1 MFTKILI
8 ANRGEIACRVMR
20 SARALGYRT
29 VAVFSEADR
38 HAPHVSLADEAVLI
52 GPAPVGQS
60 YLRAEAILDACRKT
74 GADAVH
80 PGYGFLSENCTFA
93 DKCQAAGITFIGPP
107 VNAIELMGSKRL
119 SKIAM
124 IEADV
129 PCIPGYEGADQ
140 NEDTLIREA
149 RRIGFPVMIKA
160 SAGGGGRG
168 MRLVFE
174 DSELAEQIRTARSEA
189 TNAFGSG
196 ELIIEKAL
204 IEPRHIEIQVFA
216 DTHGNAVYLGER
228 DCSIQRRHQKVVEEA
243 PSPFVDED
251 LRQRMGKAAVQAAL
265 SCQYVGAGTVEFLV
279 DRDRNFYFL
288 EMNTRLQV
296 EHPVTELVTGFDL
309 VEWQIKVAA
318 GQRLPVSQEEVKLRG
333 HAIEVRLYAEDPAT
347 QFMPQTGQ
355 VYKWQPA
362 QGVGVRIDDGIR
374 TDQVISPHYD
384 PMIAKVIAY
393 GEDREEARRRL
404 VRAVQDCQ
412 LFGVTNNQH
421 FLANILQHPEFA
433 AGHATTAFIGQHFVQ
448 DVSMQPPSPSQEV
461 GALASLLF
469 YHHQHRADAPHF
481 NWWSANHSPW
491 PCELA
496 CGNTTLELNLYSE
509 GGQRFSISCNANAT
523 ERTAARDETRKID
536 ITVVTLTHETL
547 RYELDG
553 VQQTLNYLIKDRQ
566 LFLHRQGVTWTFQDK
581 THQPAEAA
589 AGSASGVI
597 KASMDGAIV
606 NVLVNAGDTVRKGQT
621 LVILEAMK
629 MEHPLKADRDGT
641 VERLQ
646 VKAGDQVKIRQV
658 LVTLAPEDAH
668 SATEATA

>member
-8 ANRGEIACRVMR
+8 ANRGEIACRVIR
-20 SARALGYRT
+20 TAKALGYRT

-38 HAPHVSLADEAVLI
+38 HAPHVTLADEAVLI

-60 YLRAEAILDACRKT
+60 YLVAEKIIAAAQRT

-80 PGYGFLSENCTFA
+80 PGYGFLSENSRFA
-93 DKCQAAGITFIGPP
+93 LLCKEAGITFIGPP
-107 VNAIELMGSKRL
+107 VDAIELMGSKRL

-140 NEDTLIREA
+140 NEEVLIREA

-174 DSELAEQIRTARSEA
+174 DSELLEQIRTARSEA

-216 DTHGNAVYLGER
+216 DQHGNAVYLGER

-251 LRQRMGKAAVQAAL
+251 LRQRMGRAAVQAAL
-265 SCQYVGAGTVEFLV
+265 SCRYVGAGTVEFLV
-279 DRDRNFYFL
+279 DRQKNFYFL

-296 EHPVTELVTGFDL
+296 EHPVTEMVTGFDL

-318 GQRLPVSQEEVKLRG
+318 GALLPATQDAIRIKG

-355 VYKWQPA
+355 VHKWQPA
-362 QGVGVRIDDGIR
+362 SGPGVRIDDGIR
-374 TDQVISPHYD
+374 SGQLISPHYD
-384 PMIAKVIAY
+384 PMIAKVIAW

-404 VRAVQDCQ
+404 VKAVQDCQ
-412 LFGVTNNQH
+412 LFGVVNNQH
-421 FLANILQHPEFA
+421 FLANILRHPEFS
-433 AGHATTAFIGQHFVQ
+433 AGNATTAFIGQHFS
-448 DVSMQPPSPSQEV
+448 DDPSMRAAEPDLLV
-461 GALASLLF
+461 AALTTLIF
-469 YHHQHRADAPHF
+469 YHQQHSPEAAHF
-481 NWWSANHSPW
+481 NWWSANKSGW
-491 PCELA
+491 PYELQ
-496 CGNTTLELNLYSE
+496 CGATSLKMSLVSLGNQVFQISRAGLKPGPAPSGQDAAELQVTVVRFTTDALRFELNGVQRTVSFLLRGSALY
-509 GGQRFSISCNANAT
+509 
-523 ERTAARDETRKID
+523 
-536 ITVVTLTHETL
+536 LH
-547 RYELDG
+547 LDG
-553 VQQTLNYLIKDRQ
+553 V
-566 LFLHRQGVTWTFQDK
+566 TWHLEDK
-581 THQPAEAA
+581 THHAAEAA
-589 AGSASGVI
+589 AGAGSGII

-606 NVLVNAGDTVRKGQT
+606 SVLVEPGATVKKGQT
-621 LVILEAMK
+621 LIILEAMK
-629 MEHPLKADRDGT
+629 MEHPLKADRDGL
-641 VERLQ
+641 VEKIQ
-646 VKAGDQVKIRQV
+646 VKPGDQVKIRQV
-658 LVTLAPEDAH
+658 LATLLSEESDA
-668 SATEATA
+668 

>member
-8 ANRGEIACRVMR
+8 ANRGEIACRVIR
-20 SARALGYRT
+20 TARALGYRT

-60 YLRAEAILDACRKT
+60 YLRADTIIDACRKT

-93 DKCQAAGITFIGPP
+93 EHCQAAGITFIGPP
-107 VNAIELMGSKRL
+107 VKAIELMGSKRL

-140 NEDTLIREA
+140 NEETLIKEA

-174 DSELAEQIRTARSEA
+174 DGELAEQIRTARSEA

-216 DTHGNAVYLGER
+216 DTQGNAVYLGER

-279 DRDRNFYFL
+279 DRERNFYFL

-296 EHPVTELVTGFDL
+296 EHPVTEMVTGFDL

-374 TDQVISPHYD
+374 TGQVISPHYD

-393 GEDREEARRRL
+393 GDDREEARRRL

-433 AGHATTAFIGQHFVQ
+433 AGHATTAFIGQHFTQ
-448 DVSMQPPSPSQEV
+448 DVSMQPPVASLEV
-461 GALASLLF
+461 GALAALLF
-469 YHHQHRADAPHF
+469 YHQQHQADAAHF
-481 NWWSANHSPW
+481 NWWSANHTSW

-496 CGNTTLELNLYSE
+496 CGSASMLLDLYSE
-509 GGQRFSISCNANAT
+509 GGQHFRISRRAKAAT
-523 ERTAARDETRKID
+523 EEAIEHTD
-536 ITVVTLTHETL
+536 ITVVSLSSDSL
-547 RYELDG
+547 RFERDG
-553 VQQTLNYLIKDRQ
+553 VQQTVHFLIKDRQ
-566 LFLHRQGVTWTFQDK
+566 LFVHRQGVTWTFQDK
-581 THQPAEAA
+581 THQPAEAV
-589 AGSASGVI
+589 AGNASGII

-606 NVLVNAGDTVRKGQT
+606 NVLVNSGEAVRKGQT

-641 VERLQ
+641 IDRLQ
-646 VKAGDQVKIRQV
+646 VKAGDQVKIRQI
-658 LVTLAPEDAH
+658 LVTLAPEEIA
-668 SATEATA
+668 SEIEK